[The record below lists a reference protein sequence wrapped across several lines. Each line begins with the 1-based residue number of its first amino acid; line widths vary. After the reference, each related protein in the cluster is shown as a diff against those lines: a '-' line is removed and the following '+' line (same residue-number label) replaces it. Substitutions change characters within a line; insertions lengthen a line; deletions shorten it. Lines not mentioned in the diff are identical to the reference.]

1 MKDDDSFLPYVQF
14 RRRAHV
20 RERERE
26 REKKE
31 EGTRESTLGLPQRV
45 KMTRSFNRNLSPETS
60 SAHTVNYALQRKSE

>member
-20 RERERE
+20 RE